1 MKIKIKKHILI
12 LNIILGLTY
21 GCQASTR
28 GDVKIIEASENI
40 RYLSQ
45 KISKEYLYCYQNPQ
59 KIELKTKLIEN
70 MKRLEENI
78 HNIEVNT
85 QSNESK
91 NILSFLSYTNEEIKE
106 LLKGEVTE
114 DKSILLLD
122 YSETFVE
129 AANSIQYLH
138 RYDFSDEEKML
149 MQLKDLEYLLERVTK
164 YYMASTLNLN
174 KKSNNQHMYN
184 AIEKIEEI
192 FVTLKEYQYPK
203 DLRLER
209 RKSISYWK
217 TYKKFIT
224 LSKKISVPNLI
235 LVFIKNFKKSTKK
248 IELYHK
254 KNQ

>member
-1 MKIKIKKHILI
+1 
-12 LNIILGLTY
+12 
-21 GCQASTR
+21 
-28 GDVKIIEASENI
+28 
-40 RYLSQ
+40 
-45 KISKEYLYCYQNPQ
+45 
-59 KIELKTKLIEN
+59 

-78 HNIEVNT
+78 HDIEINT
-85 QSNESK
+85 QSSESK
-91 NILSFLSYTNEEIKE
+91 NILSFLSYTNEEIKQ
-106 LLKGEVTE
+106 LLKGKVTE

-138 RYDFSDEEKML
+138 RYKFSDEEKML

-174 KKSNNQHMYN
+174 KKSNTQHMTS
-184 AIEKIEEI
+184 AIQKIEKILLI
-192 FVTLKEYQYPK
+192 LKEYPYPK
-203 DLRLER
+203 ELRFER
-209 RKSISYWK
+209 RKIINYWK
-217 TYKKFIT
+217 TYKKFIIISND
-224 LSKKISVPNLI
+224 LSVPNLI